1 MSRRITGKLIN
12 LKGFEINQ
20 RGPACGVLANTC
32 LRDLRKTNSLK
43 LCDQSLST
51 PDYKVQCTSVVT
63 VIQDCIIIIIVII
76 IDGGGGSSSS
86 SVSGGSMVVAVVVA
100 VVTVLVVVVAAV
112 VVTVLVVVVW

>member
-86 SVSGGSMVVAVVVA
+86 SVSGGSMVVAVVV
-100 VVTVLVVVVAAV
+100 TVLVVVVAAV
-112 VVTVLVVVVW
+112 VVTVLVVVVWW